1 MNVIE
6 LCEKGKEETVLYKC
20 GNCNTYYTDKTIAE
34 NCCKSVFC
42 SVCGKE
48 LSQDRTKNRDFYY
61 VNPIMCCDC
70 KEKERLSK
78 YEVWTEQE
86 YINKNK
92 QENNKYEAVFVGD
105 HYYSDLYD
113 AIQSLWEDGLT
124 KEEIEQQV
132 FQVGEETKL
141 DKIDINTELG
151 NICEN
156 SGLEDYDMET
166 MFVDLPELYDFID
179 KWNAKQ
185 NCTYFIGQSIRVVPS
200 KETLDEY
207 CEE

>member
-1 MNVIE
+1 MNVKE
-6 LCEKGKEETVLYKC
+6 LCEKGKEETVLYRC

-34 NCCKSVFC
+34 NCCKPVFC

-48 LSQDRTKNRDFYY
+48 LCQDRTKNRDFYY
-61 VNPIMCCDC
+61 INPIMCVEC

-92 QENNKYEAVFVGD
+92 QENNKYEAVFVDD
-105 HYYSDLYD
+105 HYYSDLCD

-132 FQVGEETKL
+132 FQVGQETKL
-141 DKIDINTELG
+141 DKIDINRELG
-151 NICEN
+151 NIYEN
-156 SGLEDYDMET
+156 SGLEDCDMET
-166 MFVDLPELYDFID
+166 MFVDLPELYDFIN

-185 NCTYFIGQSIRVVPS
+185 DCTYFVGQAIRVIPN
-200 KETLDEY
+200 KQTINEY

>member
-1 MNVIE
+1 MNVVE
-6 LCEKGKEETVLYKC
+6 LCEKGKEEVVLYKC
-20 GNCNTYYTDKTIAE
+20 GNCNTYYIDKTIAE
-34 NCCKSVFC
+34 NCCKPVFC

-48 LSQDRTKNRDFYY
+48 LCQDRTKNRDFYY
-61 VNPIMCCDC
+61 INPIMCSEC

-124 KEEIEQQV
+124 KEEIEQQI
-132 FQVGEETKL
+132 FQVGQETKL
-141 DKIDINTELG
+141 DKIDINTELE

-156 SGLEDYDMET
+156 SGLEDYDIET
-166 MFVDLPELYDFID
+166 MFVDLPELYEFID

-185 NCTYFIGQSIRVVPS
+185 GCTYFTGQSIRVVPS

>member
-1 MNVIE
+1 MNVVE
-6 LCEKGKEETVLYKC
+6 LCEKGKEETVLYRC
-20 GNCNTYYTDKTIAE
+20 GNCNTFYTDKTIAE
-34 NCCKSVFC
+34 NCCKPVFC

-48 LSQDRTKNRDFYY
+48 LCQDRTKNRDFYY
-61 VNPIMCCDC
+61 INPIMCSEC

-86 YINKNK
+86 YIDKNK

-124 KEEIEQQV
+124 KEEIEQQI
-132 FQVGEETKL
+132 FQVGQETKL
-141 DKIDINTELG
+141 DKIDINRELG
-151 NICEN
+151 NIYEN
-156 SGLEDYDMET
+156 SGLEDCHMET
-166 MFVDLPELYDFID
+166 MFVDLPELYDFIN

-185 NCTYFIGQSIRVVPS
+185 DRTYFIGQSIRVVPS